1 MKQRKVSV
9 KQRGSIAFW
18 AWSVSIVLHVIVL
31 SIFGV
36 VRFSRFKP
44 ELTKGGVP
52 TAKVSRITE
61 LLRTSTVIPKPK
73 VIKPVTRQFAEKTNA
88 LSSAEELLSLSGPVP
103 EGSVNLQDSSASKDF
118 FSLAGESVL
127 PDKTEF
133 FGSWTNRRKI
143 CYVVDCSG
151 SMKGIF
157 GRVRRRLRQS
167 IEALEQDQF
176 FNIIFFGNNRLYE
189 FSKGRLVRATG
200 KSKSRAYDFI
210 DSVSPAGKTNAM
222 AALQRALQNSNSS
235 NHSPSIVYFLTD
247 GFELTAGDT
256 RSFSYETANLLKK
269 YVPRTIVNTIG
280 FWPQENDRKMLEKI
294 ARQSGGECVL
304 ITE

>member
-88 LSSAEELLSLSGPVP
+88 LSSAEELLSLPGPVP
-103 EGSVNLQDSSASKDF
+103 EGSANLQNSPASKDF
-118 FSLAGESVL
+118 SLPSDSVL
-127 PDKTEF
+127 SDKTEF
-133 FGSWTNRRKI
+133 FGSWTSRRKI

-189 FSKGRLVRATG
+189 FSEHRLVRATG

-222 AALQRALQNSNSS
+222 AALQRVLQNSNSS
-235 NHSPSIVYFLTD
+235 DHSPSIIYFLTD

-256 RSFSYETANLLKK
+256 RSFSRKTAQLLKD
-269 YVPRTIVNTIG
+269 YAPMTNVNTIG
-280 FWPQENDRKMLEKI
+280 FWPQENDRKILEII
-294 ARQSGGECVL
+294 ASQSGGECVL